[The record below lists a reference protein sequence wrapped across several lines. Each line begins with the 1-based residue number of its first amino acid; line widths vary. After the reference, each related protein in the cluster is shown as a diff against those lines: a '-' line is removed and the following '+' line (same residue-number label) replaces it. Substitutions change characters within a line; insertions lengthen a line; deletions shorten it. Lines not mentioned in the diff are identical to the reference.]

1 MDTPRAQGNKLADK
15 TSTQATKGLGMTSE
29 SSIKALILAELPELK
44 LDSPK
49 YTEAQNQLA
58 KAEGA
63 IKTEK
68 RWWELP
74 SGKLLVPE
82 GLARTLVSQTHQ
94 ATHLGHDK
102 LEEIIQKYLLVPPPP
117 TFPMPDRISELHCL
131 LTGQC

>member
-29 SSIKALILAELPELK
+29 SSIKALILAELPELR

-68 RWWELP
+68 GWWELP
-74 SGKLLVPE
+74 GGKLLVPE
-82 GLARTLVSQTHQ
+82 ELAPTLVSQTQ
-94 ATHLGHDK
+94 QDTHLGHDK
-102 LEEIIQKYLLVPPPP
+102 LE
-117 TFPMPDRISELHCL
+117 
-131 LTGQC
+131 

>member
-1 MDTPRAQGNKLADK
+1 MDTPQAQGNKLADK
-15 TSTQATKGLGMTSE
+15 TSTQATKRLGVTSE

-49 YTEAQNQLA
+49 YTEAQNQPA

-68 RWWELP
+68 GWWELP
-74 SGKLLVPE
+74 SGKLLVLE
-82 GLARTLVSQTHQ
+82 ELAPTLVSQSHQ

-102 LEEIIQKYLLVPPPP
+102 LEELI
-117 TFPMPDRISELHCL
+117 
-131 LTGQC
+131 